1 MTEGYN
7 CNRGLIC
14 TYLNF
19 FLCKY
24 VHPQPLIVQIFPVID
39 SVVLDERHDI
49 LHPRGAAL
57 RVAYNEHVARF
68 SDEAAPHLF
77 IRFQGYSRGERDLF
91 SREILTGAQ
100 DQGIMRVDT
109 TSTTKAAREDM
120 YLLRDVS
127 VDGFRKLKQ
136 VFVAK
141 AGEVVVASYPK
152 SGTTWMQN
160 IVSLI
165 KNNGVDYGED
175 LDDKWLWIEQFPPA
189 EVEA

>member
-1 MTEGYN
+1 MATVPSTKKK
-7 CNRGLIC
+7 L
-14 TYLNF
+14 
-19 FLCKY
+19 
-24 VHPQPLIVQIFPVID
+24 Q
-39 SVVLDERHDI
+39 S
-49 LHPRGAAL
+49 AL
-57 RVAYNEHVARF
+57 VN
-68 SDEAAPHLF
+68 
-77 IRFQGYSRGERDLF
+77 
-91 SREILTGAQ
+91 LTGAQ

-109 TSTTKAAREDM
+109 TSTTKTAREDM

-189 EVEA
+189 EVEV